1 MRQPKRAASMAAD
14 FLPHLNA
21 DQVPTK
27 CVPIKRVP
35 YSTLSMYE
43 VNNKLLTKENKM

>member
-1 MRQPKRAASMAAD
+1 MAAD

-35 YSTLSMYE
+35 YSTLSE